1 MSKFT
6 AKDFQAEVAHTM
18 RKPYARI
25 KGFDLTEDKLSKKII
40 KSGAEHEARVLLNA
54 VTYEVDDNLLADVK
68 DKIWKGNQ
76 RQLVKNFWKAR
87 VPYDSMFLS
96 CHLEDTL
103 SQLGP
108 DVSGAYMGCLIEK
121 TYPSQVMQLDKVGGK
136 GWSENEKQNLVLPPS
151 FYRYFFYLGVER
163 NNSERLEIF
172 HLPISIANSAF
183 SGSEKEFPWEVFGKE
198 SGVGGLMGG
207 ETSMSVSEVVVR
219 RLFTGTWSPE
229 SEQERVATPMETP
242 IDMYATE
249 SNDYRDIL
257 RQLTVMGTTF
267 SDPSVLGSAQ
277 EFLRKYLVDEDN
289 LLEKYQFLLF
299 GFLTPVFALLAMNN
313 FDWIIE
319 SPVARETKVR
329 GINQRLQP
337 RNRHYKIEV
346 KLPKEK
352 QLVAGIQ
359 KERTEDF
366 GVAKHQ
372 VSGHYRTYRDK
383 ITRIPYKEIWIDS
396 FTRGDE
402 KYGIVTKDY
411 ALTLSGKDDK

>member
-18 RKPYARI
+18 RKPYTRI

-54 VTYEVDDNLLADVK
+54 VTYEVDDNLLADVR

-96 CHLEDTL
+96 CHIEDSL
-103 SQLGP
+103 SQLGS
-108 DVSGAYMGCLIEK
+108 DVSGAYMG
-121 TYPSQVMQLDKVGGK
+121 
-136 GWSENEKQNLVLPPS
+136 
-151 FYRYFFYLGVER
+151 FYLGVER
-163 NNSERLEIF
+163 SNSDRLEIF
-172 HLPISIANSAF
+172 HMPISIANAAF
-183 SGSEKEFPWEVFGKE
+183 SGSEKEFPWEVFEKE
-198 SGVGGLMGG
+198 FGVGELMGG
-207 ETSMSVSEVVVR
+207 ETSMSVSEVIVR

-229 SEQERVATPMETP
+229 SEQERVTMPMETP

-249 SNDYRDIL
+249 SNDYRDML
-257 RQLTVMGTTF
+257 RQLTVMGTPF
-267 SDPSVLGSAQ
+267 SDPSVLGSGR
-277 EFLRKYLVDEDN
+277 EFLRKYLLDEDN
-289 LLEKYQFLLF
+289 LLEKYQYLLF

-319 SPVARETKVR
+319 SPVARDTKVR

-352 QLVAGIQ
+352 QLVAGKQ

-372 VSGHYRTYRDK
+372 VSGHFRTYRDK